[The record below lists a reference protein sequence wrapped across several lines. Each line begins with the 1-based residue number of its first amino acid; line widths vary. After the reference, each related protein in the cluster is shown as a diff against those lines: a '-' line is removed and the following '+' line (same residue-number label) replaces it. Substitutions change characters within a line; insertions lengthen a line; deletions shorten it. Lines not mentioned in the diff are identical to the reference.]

1 MGTRLLPFWIAFPF
15 GLLGLQAGTTFI
27 STDVSGPPAADFEAD
42 DLMEIQ
48 GTVQLS
54 GTADVTYRAKN
65 KITIKPGFRAYEG
78 VKMRAGIDAD
88 LDGYTDNGDRDGD
101 GIPDEYENEF
111 AALNPDNSTDAAI
124 IDPTFNLPWYEVYH
138 LNLRHEGISPGSL
151 SGPAP
156 TVNALLA
163 DFGPDFGT
171 FVGTDTGDRNG
182 DGILDFWETQSDSSL
197 DGFYCAL
204 FVADP
209 PYDYRVSSAGIWVSP
224 VIPGDGESHFPS
236 WWDLHG
242 ATSTTFDIVRFGKP
256 SAPWVGGAYE
266 INEAQLKDE
275 AIPTI
280 PQLTSVDGSNY
291 YFKFIAPN
299 TSSNKWYQ
307 PQSWDENLGQWV
319 NIGSLLLGNG
329 ANLSWSNILISTS
342 LIDDSLPIFRIRE
355 SNTVATIRSEIDFV
369 CAGCTYQME
378 GSIHPTGDSVTWSIE
393 SHDIGGA
400 APTISSSGELS
411 IPSSASRGS
420 IVIRI
425 KSVTEPSVFQ
435 DKTITVWAPPTSTG
449 RIGGKVTV
457 DEILELSKRSVKALK
472 LLNIRQEALRVVENL
487 GLNNNES
494 TVGNAVYHAYGSC
507 RLTREGSSSW
517 AKAVFDEHED
527 YSENPCADAIMDLHN
542 NKVGRELSEKWEG
555 DCESIVIAALAN
567 GELRYRSNPSGS
579 STCDDYLSE
588 GP

>member
-1 MGTRLLPFWIAFPF
+1 
-15 GLLGLQAGTTFI
+15 
-27 STDVSGPPAADFEAD
+27 
-42 DLMEIQ
+42 MEIQ

-111 AALNPDNSTDAAI
+111 AALNPDNSTDAAN

-209 PYDYRVSSAGIWVSP
+209 PYDYRVSSAGIWVSS

-256 SAPWVGGAYE
+256 SAPWVGESYLAFDASNVKNIPFIPEVTTTFPDGKDVTVLVSATDPNKLYGIEIIHKIDIEPIDVGPLKIGTGGTLIFNEIFVEKISDDENPIIQLYE
-266 INEAQLKDE
+266 IDFGNIPVIPLPQWMLDKLCATSAGKALVDQIRIQQIPIYISNKYNRRTRGRGGLHVPDSSSQSSSILLNNNPSILKAELMKREGYTGTDATIDNLVLVSLKHEIIHVDQAKARNYANITKRENLINEAKARREADEWAVSAGLKR
-275 AIPTI
+275 
-280 PQLTSVDGSNY
+280 LYNVDKNGDGVLDLDDYIHIVLENDIEDQDGDGDIDMNDYDIISQSSSQGSN
-291 YFKFIAPN
+291 
-299 TSSNKWYQ
+299 Q
-307 PQSWDENLGQWV
+307 VG
-319 NIGSLLLGNG
+319 
-329 ANLSWSNILISTS
+329 
-342 LIDDSLPIFRIRE
+342 
-355 SNTVATIRSEIDFV
+355 
-369 CAGCTYQME
+369 
-378 GSIHPTGDSVTWSIE
+378 H
-393 SHDIGGA
+393 
-400 APTISSSGELS
+400 
-411 IPSSASRGS
+411 
-420 IVIRI
+420 
-425 KSVTEPSVFQ
+425 
-435 DKTITVWAPPTSTG
+435 STG
-449 RIGGKVTV
+449 YSKKAQQNMWNEIKTLTKDKKVF
-457 DEILELSKRSVKALK
+457 K
-472 LLNIRQEALRVVENL
+472 
-487 GLNNNES
+487 NES
-494 TVGNAVYHAYGSC
+494 WNC
-507 RLTREGSSSW
+507 
-517 AKAVFDEHED
+517 
-527 YSENPCADAIMDLHN
+527 N
-542 NKVGRELSEKWEG
+542 
-555 DCESIVIAALAN
+555 
-567 GELRYRSNPSGS
+567 
-579 STCDDYLSE
+579 
-588 GP
+588 